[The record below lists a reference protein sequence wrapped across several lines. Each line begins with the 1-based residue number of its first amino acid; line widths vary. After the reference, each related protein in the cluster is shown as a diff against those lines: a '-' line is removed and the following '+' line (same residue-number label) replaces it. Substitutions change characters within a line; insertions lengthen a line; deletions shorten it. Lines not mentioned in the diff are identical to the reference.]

1 MSFFKIISEL
11 LDRRLT
17 KVTALKKVQEGLAEF
32 TVHLEDLKKLA
43 VETSRE
49 PDDTVPTPFKQAVTA
64 VPQQVGTA
72 DQEGSL
78 QSKVSKLRSEVNKII
93 ERFQKDTI
101 NIGVMGSPKQGK
113 STILQKISGLTDNE
127 IPSASGQPLT
137 RAKSRIY
144 HLSQGTPY
152 AEIVFYTKEE
162 FLKEIVWP
170 YYEKLGVADKR
181 PKNMEEF
188 RNPLPQLDIGDG
200 NTLNQAIYQKLD
212 IIHRGF
218 NDFSTLLSKPAKRI
232 EMKDIRNYVADNENK
247 SPLHLAVKVANI
259 YNRFPNE
266 DASGLCFVD
275 LPGLEQ
281 VAQDQEKLTGA
292 LEREV
297 DAVLLLKMPPK
308 NAAVWNDEYE
318 AVSLISRSLKQVELA
333 DWLFIVLNETLENKD
348 QIKTLIRSNTMPLHS
363 RPQILVADCSK
374 AKEVTDKVFSPVL
387 QHLAQHLSRIDKR
400 YVQFLVNDLESVR
413 SSLIDLEQP
422 VRRFLS
428 SGGIIDDGDLRLF
441 RTLFTRFFN
450 KLKTDLQKLVG
461 ELRVTESGENRQ
473 KFDTA
478 VIELCD
484 QAEQSP
490 PVLSVEEL
498 TDRFYDKGG
507 WPAAV
512 QDQLHILRAHLTQHL
527 CRLDNAL
534 QEMLSETLQKV
545 LSRILSEE
553 ILNSLLSELA
563 NSGQS
568 QLDRLRKFQ
577 ELFNQHE
584 HQHLYEAFTYLTNFH
599 FSYHSHFHYRVRE
612 EMGPLDPMLDPNIII
627 EIATAGGATSE
638 GAENVANGLLSHYKE
653 AVFGVRK
660 KLQGD
665 MVVDPSR
672 AIFALIEEFR
682 DRAVWTQDIDNEW
695 ESFLSIHRGQ
705 IWPVQFGKR
714 EKFRQLLGR
723 WQKTINDAI
732 GCATK
737 IRADFDI

>member
-1 MSFFKIISEL
+1 MSIPQTINDL
-11 LDRRLT
+11 LNRRKA
-17 KVTALKKVQEGLAEF
+17 KVESLKKVQEGLAEF
-32 TVHLEDLKKLA
+32 TAHLDDLKKLA
-43 VETSRE
+43 LETARE
-49 PDDTVPTPFKQAVTA
+49 PDDTVPPPFKQAIAA
-64 VPQQVGTA
+64 VPQQVGTT

-78 QSKVSKLRSEVNKII
+78 QAKVNKLRSEVNKIV

-101 NIGVMGSPKQGK
+101 NVGVMGLPKQGK
-113 STILQKISGLTDNE
+113 STTLQKISGLTENE
-127 IPSASGQPLT
+127 IPSDSGEPLT
-137 RAKSRIY
+137 RAKSKIY
-144 HLSQGTPY
+144 HVSQGTPY
-152 AEIVFYTKEE
+152 AEIVFYAKEE

-170 YYEKLGVADKR
+170 YYEKLDIADKR
-181 PKNMEEF
+181 PKNLEEF
-188 RNPLPQLDIGDG
+188 RTPLPQLNLSDDRALEREVYERLGF
-200 NTLNQAIYQKLD
+200 
-212 IIHRGF
+212 IHRSF
-218 NDFSTLLSKPAKRI
+218 NDFGALLSKPAKRV
-232 EMKDIRNYVADNENK
+232 EMKDIRDYVAHNANK
-247 SPLHLAVKVANI
+247 PPFHLAVKVANI
-259 YNRFPNE
+259 YNPFPNR

-297 DAVLLLKMPPK
+297 DAVLLLKRPPDSG
-308 NAAVWNDEYE
+308 AVWNEHE

-333 DWLFIVLNETLENKD
+333 DWLFIVLNEDSRNKE
-348 QIKTLIRSNTMPLHS
+348 QVKTLIRGPMSLYS
-363 RPQILVADCSK
+363 RPPVLVADCSK
-374 AKEVTDKVFSPVL
+374 AVEVKDKIFVPVL
-387 QHLAQHLSRIDKR
+387 DHLAQNLTRIDKR
-400 YVQFLVNDLESVR
+400 YVQFLVNDLENVR

-428 SGGIIDDGDLRLF
+428 AGGIIDDGDLGLF
-441 RTLFTRFFN
+441 MNLFARFIN

-461 ELRVTESGENRQ
+461 ELRVTESSENRQ
-473 KFDTA
+473 RFNTA
-478 VIELCD
+478 VEELCT

-490 PVLSVEEL
+490 PVLSTEEL
-498 TDRFYDKGG
+498 TDRFYDKGA
-507 WPAAV
+507 WPGAV

-527 CRLDNAL
+527 CKLDDAL
-534 QEMLSETLQKV
+534 QQMLSEALQKV
-545 LSRILSEE
+545 LTRILPDE
-553 ILNSLLSELA
+553 ILNSLLSETTR
-563 NSGQS
+563 SEQS
-568 QLDRLRKFQ
+568 QLARLREFQ
-577 ELFNQHE
+577 ELFNKHE
-584 HQHLYEAFTYLTNFH
+584 HPHLYEAFVYLTNFH

-612 EMGPLDPMLDPNIII
+612 EMGPLDPMLDPNIIM

-638 GAENVANGLLSHYKE
+638 GAENVSNGLISHYKE
-653 AVFGVRK
+653 AVYGVRK

-682 DRAVWTQDIDNEW
+682 DRAVWTQDIENEW
-695 ESFLSIHRGQ
+695 RSFLSIHRGQ